1 MGRRQPAA
9 VCSSRENKLV
19 RHEPDENVLNYRGS
33 GQRPPRRP
41 RDDLGR
47 CGPATLGLLFG
58 SLISFVAW
66 YLGWNSIT
74 TWTFL
79 VVVGLKLA
87 IMIVCSLVR
96 GWLGFGLGVLY
107 SMFVGI
113 MIWVVSCFAHFEV

>member
-1 MGRRQPAA
+1 
-9 VCSSRENKLV
+9 VS
-19 RHEPDENVLNYRGS
+19 EPKDPILDYRGPAPIPP
-33 GQRPPRRP
+33 RPPRRQH
-41 RDDLGR
+41 G
-47 CGPATLGLLFG
+47 GYGHATLGLFFG
-58 SLISFVAW
+58 SLISFFAW

-113 MIWVVSCFAHFEV
+113 MIWVVSCFAHFEI